1 MYLKDKME
9 ISNNRPT
16 GFDYMRIVLALLVI
30 WVHTDRVL
38 HGGEELLFQTELR
51 PFLKSILP
59 MFFVLSGFLVAGSLE
74 RSKSLV
80 SFLGNR
86 LIRIYPALAVEVFLS
101 ALVLGM
107 VFTTLPLS
115 EYFTHAEFYRYLV
128 NVTGHIHFFL
138 PGVFESN
145 PDAGTVNAQLWTV
158 PYELKCYIVIAALFV
173 IGIVRYRVISII
185 APIALVAVYAAAR
198 YWSRGDDWA
207 DMPTVTGGN
216 LLIASFL
223 LGVCLYLYR
232 DKVRWDYRIFALAVA
247 SVFAGFWF
255 TSMGD
260 FIALPGAAY
269 ATVFLGLCSPRK
281 LAVLRGADYSYGVFL
296 YGYPIQ
302 QAVVSFGGWGANW
315 IFNGFVSCAI
325 ALVFAAFSWTFV
337 EKPALKLK
345 KYVLALEEIFLAQ
358 TAKWRMALGMR
369 NASAPIR

>member
-9 ISNNRPT
+9 ISNGRPT
-16 GFDYMRIVLALLVI
+16 GFDYMRIFLALLVI
-30 WVHTDRVL
+30 WVHTDRIL
-38 HGGEELLFQTELR
+38 HGNAEFLFQTELR
-51 PFLKSILP
+51 PLLKSVLP

-101 ALVLGM
+101 AFVLGM

-115 EYFTHAEFYRYLV
+115 SYFTDPEFYRYLV

-145 PDAGTVNAQLWTV
+145 PDAGTINAQLWTV
-158 PYELKCYIVIAALFV
+158 PYELECYIAIALLFM
-173 IGIVRYRVISII
+173 IGIVRHRVIAIV
-185 APIALVAVYAAAR
+185 APILLVAVYAAAR
-198 YWSRGDDWA
+198 YWARGEGWA

-216 LLIASFL
+216 LLIANFL
-223 LGVCLYLYR
+223 LGVCFYLYR
-232 DKVRWDYRIFALAVA
+232 DKIRWDYRLFVVAVA
-247 SVFAGFWF
+247 SVLAGFWF
-255 TSMGD
+255 TSLGD
-260 FIALPGAAY
+260 FVALPGTAY

-281 LAVLRGADYSYGVFL
+281 LSVLRGADYSYGVFL

-302 QAVVSFGGWGANW
+302 QAIASLGPWGTNW
-315 IFNGFVSCAI
+315 IINGSLSCVI

-337 EKPALKLK
+337 EKPALRSK
-345 KYVLALEEIFLAQ
+345 KYVLALEEATLAQ
-358 TAKWRMALGMR
+358 TAKWRAVLGMPR
-369 NASAPIR
+369 ASAPG